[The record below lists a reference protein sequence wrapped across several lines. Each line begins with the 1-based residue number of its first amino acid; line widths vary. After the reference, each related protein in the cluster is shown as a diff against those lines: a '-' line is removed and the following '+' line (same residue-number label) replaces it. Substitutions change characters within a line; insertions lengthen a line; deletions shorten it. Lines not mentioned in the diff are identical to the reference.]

1 MPPTTRVTRFAFAG
15 RCSTEDLQDPE
26 TSRNWQLTRARAL
39 IEPKGGELVAEYFDS
54 GHSRALPWK
63 RRPRAAALLQD
74 LRDPERPFD
83 AVVIG
88 EPQRTFY
95 GNQFGNTFPLFV
107 HFGIPL
113 WVPEVGGPIDP
124 ENEAHDLVMSVFG
137 GMSKGERNRIKVRVH
152 TAMTAQA
159 QIEGRYLGGRPP
171 YGYLLA
177 DAGPHPNPAKAADGK
192 RLHKLDPDPVA
203 APVVRR
209 IFREYLRGNGMYAI
223 AESLTRDGIL
233 CPSAHDRARNPH
245 RDGHAWSK
253 GAVRTILMNPR
264 YTGHQVWNKQ
274 HKKEVLLD
282 IDDVTLG
289 HRTQLTWNPCDKW
302 IWSAE
307 QVHEPLV
314 PMADFQTAQAR
325 QERRRNTAGVERKVG
340 PTKRS
345 YALRGLLRCGLCD
358 RKMQGNYNRGLPH
371 YRCRYPAEYAHSASV
386 PHPLAVYVREGA
398 LLPSLDAWLARVFAP
413 GRLRQTL
420 EALHQAQTVPT
431 PAPDPALEA
440 ARRTVAEC
448 ERRIDRYRTA
458 IDAGTDPA
466 TVMEWINQAA
476 ADRDAA
482 QRQITAAQTAPAP
495 KTARPLTEQQIA
507 QIIKDLGDLTDRLQQ
522 TAPEHKAPLYAAFGL
537 TLIYDHSKRAVTVES
552 RPACVR
558 TRRADGACPRGDSNP
573 HAR

>member
-1 MPPTTRVTRFAFAG
+1 MNRVTRFAFAG

-39 IEPKGGELVAEYFDS
+39 IEPKGGEIVAEYFDS

-63 RRPRAAALLQD
+63 RRPRAAELLRD

-223 AESLTRDGIL
+223 AEGLTRDGIP
-233 CPSAHDRARNPH
+233 CPSAHDRARNRH

-289 HRTQLTWNPCDKW
+289 HRTQLTWNPHDKW

-307 QVHEPLV
+307 PVHEPLV
-314 PMADFQTAQAR
+314 PMADFQNAQAR

-371 YRCRYPAEYAHSASV
+371 YRCRYPAEYAHSASL
-386 PHPLAVYVREGA
+386 PHPLAVYVRESA
-398 LLPSLDAWLARVFAP
+398 PTLTRCLARPRLRSWPPQADPRSLAPRPDRGHPRPGSRVGSRPPYRRRMRTSHRPLPHRDRRRYGSGDRHGMDQP
-413 GRLRQTL
+413 GRRRPRRR
-420 EALHQAQTVPT
+420 PT
-431 PAPDPALEA
+431 PDHRRPDGPHLEGRPAA
-440 ARRTVAEC
+440 HRGG
-448 ERRIDRYRTA
+448 DRPDHQGPR
-458 IDAGTDPA
+458 GPH
-466 TVMEWINQAA
+466 
-476 ADRDAA
+476 RP
-482 QRQITAAQTAPAP
+482 APAGRP
-495 KTARPLTEQQIA
+495 RTQSTALRGLRAHAHLQPQQ
-507 QIIKDLGDLTDRLQQ
+507 KGRD
-522 TAPEHKAPLYAAFGL
+522 
-537 TLIYDHSKRAVTVES
+537 
-552 RPACVR
+552 C
-558 TRRADGACPRGDSNP
+558 
-573 HAR
+573 

>member
-1 MPPTTRVTRFAFAG
+1 MNRVTRFAFAG

-26 TSRNWQLTRARAL
+26 TSRNWQLTRARTL
-39 IEPKGGELVAEYFDS
+39 IEPTGGEIVTEYFDS
-54 GHSRALPWK
+54 GHSRALPWQ
-63 RRPRAAALLQD
+63 RRPRAADLLRD
-74 LRDPERPFD
+74 LRDPDRPFD

-152 TAMTAQA
+152 TAMSAQA

-192 RLHKLDPDPVA
+192 RLHKLAPDPVA
-203 APVVRR
+203 APAVRR
-209 IFREYLRGNGMYAI
+209 IFREYLRGSGMYAI
-223 AESLTRDGIL
+223 AEGLTRDGIL

-274 HKKEVLLD
+274 HKKEILLD

-289 HRTQLTWNPCDKW
+289 HRTQLTWNSHDKW

-307 QVHEPLV
+307 PAHEPLV
-314 PMADFQTAQAR
+314 PMADFQAAQAQ
-325 QERRRNTAGVERKVG
+325 QERRRNIAGVERMVG

-345 YALRGLLRCGLCD
+345 YALRGLLRCGQCD
-358 RKMQGNYNRGLPH
+358 RKMQGNYNNGLPN
-371 YRCRYPAEYAHSASV
+371 YRCRYPAEYARSASL
-386 PHPLAVYVREGA
+386 PHPLTVYVREGA
-398 LLPSLDAWLARVFAP
+398 LLPALDAWIARTFAP
-413 GRLRQTL
+413 GRLKQTL
-420 EALHQAQTVPT
+420 QALHQAQSMTT
-431 PAPDPALEA
+431 PAPGPALEV
-440 ARRTVAEC
+440 ARRTLADC
-448 ERRIDRYRTA
+448 DRRIDRYRAA
-458 IDAGTDPA
+458 IDAGTNPA
-466 TVMEWINQAA
+466 LVTEWINKAT
-476 ADRDAA
+476 ADRNAA
-482 QRQITAAQTAPAP
+482 QRQIAAVTATTATPTKIP
-495 KTARPLTEQQIA
+495 RPLTEEQIA
-507 QIIKDLGDLTDRLQQ
+507 QVIKDLGNLADRLQQ
-522 TAPEHKAPLYAAFGL
+522 AAPERKAPLYAAFGL
-537 TLIYDHSKRAVTVES
+537 SLTYDHSKRAVTVES
-552 RPACVR
+552 RPESVCTAC
-558 TRRADGACPRGDSNP
+558 AYGACPRGDSNP